1 MAIPD
6 FCAEITTQF
15 FQETGRL
22 APTLF
27 QTLMADGM
35 VSPWV
40 AQIPKE
46 EWPDRMG
53 YTITTQIRERTIS
66 PVRTPWSEITGA
78 DSCSPP
84 EDTIP
89 VAWTNTTATRLQ
101 KAINSDWI
109 CINDLRSST
118 FPDQFVEQ
126 EWTNLVEN
134 VNREWMLQTRD
145 WYFDSCAKKV
155 INIPGFPYDADDF
168 PAVQPT
174 STLTKGV
181 LDHFMLNLG
190 MDGFFRSGTVG
201 RDSLGQQIIPVIA
214 GKSAIDG
221 IIKLNEDIRQD
232 VRWSSQVDRL
242 LGPIGIKQSYGN
254 YVFIPEDMP
263 MRFNWNGSGFTR
275 VPEYVQDATT
285 FGNSAEVNP
294 AYLNAEYE
302 AAWMLHPDVIHVMV
316 PTPNFSAGRVKF
328 GPQDYMGDFTFINE
342 FDLQCNVDRNKGF
355 FRATLSAAPRPIQTR
370 YGVAILSLRCYPS
383 AAPIA
388 CPQGSGYYS

>member
-1 MAIPD
+1 MALPD
-6 FCAEITTQF
+6 FCASVTEQF
-15 FQETGRL
+15 SQEAGRL

-35 VSPWV
+35 VSMWV
-40 AQIPKE
+40 AQVPKE
-46 EWPDRMG
+46 EWLDRMG
-53 YTITTQIRERTIS
+53 YTIRTQVRERTVA
-66 PVRTPWSEITGA
+66 PVRLPWTPITGA

-84 EDTIP
+84 EDIIP
-89 VAWTNTTATRLQ
+89 VAWTDREATRYQ
-101 KAINSDWI
+101 KAINSQWI

-118 FPDQFVEQ
+118 FPEQFVEQ

-145 WYFDSCAKKV
+145 WYFDACAHKV
-155 INIPGFPYDADDF
+155 INIPGFPEDPDEF
-168 PAVQPT
+168 PHVQPT

-190 MDGFFRSGTVG
+190 QDGFFRSGKVG
-201 RDSLGQQIIPVIA
+201 RDSLGNEIIPVIA

-221 IIKLNEDIRQD
+221 IIKLNEELRQD

-242 LGPIGIKQSYGN
+242 LGPIGVKQSYGN

-275 VPEYVQDATT
+275 VPEYVQEPTT
-285 FGNSAEVNP
+285 FGKQSQVNP
-294 AYLNAEYE
+294 AYLNAEFE
-302 AAWMLHPDVIHVMV
+302 VAWMLHPDVLHVMV
-316 PTPNFSAGRVKF
+316 PMPNFSAGKVTF
-328 GPQDYMGDFTFINE
+328 GPQDYMGDFKFINE
-342 FDLQCNVDRNKGF
+342 FDLQCNIDRNKGF
-355 FRATLSAAPRPIQTR
+355 FRANLSAAPRPIQTR
-370 YGVAILSLRCYPS
+370 YGVGILSLRCYPS
-383 AAPIA
+383 AQPIA